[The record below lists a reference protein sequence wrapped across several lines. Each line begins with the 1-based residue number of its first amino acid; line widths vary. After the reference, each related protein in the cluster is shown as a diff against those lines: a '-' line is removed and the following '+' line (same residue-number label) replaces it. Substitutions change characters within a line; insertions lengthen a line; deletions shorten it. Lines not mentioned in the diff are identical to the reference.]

1 MSRLFLIGKD
11 TNSLRRIQGKRALAT
26 LDACKL
32 DLKKDLPR
40 MFGVF
45 NTALNRANKS
55 INSYPPE
62 SRARGFEATIM
73 QTSFMDELQKEFG
86 NNTFFGKHKRIVFRK
101 NGYIILFKKLDKK
114 GYPMNIKT
122 QNVQSILSQNQVL
135 DLFAKS
141 DYNEEPILYFG
152 YQRDKFGNFVNP
164 QLIYIDDGEIKFT
177 INQNDVGVIKPI
189 LKAEKSAKEVNTPK
203 LKSGLKKKQA

>member
-1 MSRLFLIGKD
+1 M
-11 TNSLRRIQGKRALAT
+11 
-26 LDACKL
+26 
-32 DLKKDLPR
+32 
-40 MFGVF
+40 
-45 NTALNRANKS
+45 
-55 INSYPPE
+55 
-62 SRARGFEATIM
+62 
-73 QTSFMDELQKEFG
+73 
-86 NNTFFGKHKRIVFRK
+86 
-101 NGYIILFKKLDKK
+101 
-114 GYPMNIKT
+114 
-122 QNVQSILSQNQVL
+122 